1 MPNRCGEIKQ
11 EKQPQVAESYA
22 KLTQKVFA
30 NFAGKMGSFS
40 RHICMPFL
48 LPHSHIL
55 YLTCTQTHTHR
66 HRHRFPAQ
74 ARGLI
79 APEKEKLNQR
89 GLRFQE
95 YTGQTTKHNN
105 IICTCCKTTN
115 LMQKRSKN
123 IRHRGSEPAHV
134 LLMK

>member
-1 MPNRCGEIKQ
+1 MSNMCDEIKQ
-11 EKQPQVAESYA
+11 EKQPQVAQSYTI
-22 KLTQKVFA
+22 TQKVFA
-30 NFAGKMGSFS
+30 NFAGKMGSCS
-40 RHICMPFL
+40 PHICMPFL

-55 YLTCTQTHTHR
+55 YLTRTQTHTQR
-66 HRHRFPAQ
+66 HRSPAQ

-89 GLRFQE
+89 GLRVQE
-95 YTGQTTKHNN
+95 NTGQTTKHNTV
-105 IICTCCKTTN
+105 ICTCCKTTN